1 MRAKPINLTTFITYI
16 ILIIVGCSCLNLEPD
31 GISVKN
37 LLEKSIEDNSAKLN

>member
-1 MRAKPINLTTFITYI
+1 LTTFITHI
-16 ILIIVGCSCLNLEPD
+16 ILIIVVGCSCLNLEPD